1 MLDVQEV
8 IGSCKKMAINKDIQH
23 IVVLIFLCKQ
33 EVRIVLKMK
42 KQDDTLRGKLEE
54 FYKDRENI
62 T

>member
-1 MLDVQEV
+1 MY
-8 IGSCKKMAINKDIQH
+8 
-23 IVVLIFLCKQ
+23 VLIFLCKQ